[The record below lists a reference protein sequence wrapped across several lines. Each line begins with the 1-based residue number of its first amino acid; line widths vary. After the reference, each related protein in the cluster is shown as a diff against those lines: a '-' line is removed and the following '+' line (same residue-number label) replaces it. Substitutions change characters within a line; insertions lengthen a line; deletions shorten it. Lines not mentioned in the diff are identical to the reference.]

1 VIYLVKI
8 IRKTDFVVIGVFILI
23 AVALLFIFFTG
34 GSDTEGARI
43 IILSEEG
50 EIYNLSLAE
59 MEGKSH
65 EIYTARGKNVISVEN
80 GRVYMSRADC
90 HGGDCVRWPALTNT
104 FQRIVCLPNRV
115 TIMLE
120 ITNEPER
127 EDPGID
133 IMITL

>member
-1 VIYLVKI
+1 MVKI
-8 IRKTDFVVIGVFILI
+8 IRKTDFFAIGIFIVL
-23 AVALLFIFFTG
+23 AVALIFIFFTG
-34 GSDTEGARI
+34 GADTYGARI
-43 IILSEEG
+43 IILSEDG

-59 MEGKSH
+59 MEGESH
-65 EIYTARGKNVISVEN
+65 EIYTDRGKNVISVSN

-90 HGGDCVRWPALTNT
+90 HGGDCVRWPPLTNT

-120 ITNEPER
+120 IADEPEG
-127 EDPGID
+127 PSID